1 MFLIVIKLYFSR
13 IFIAL
18 LLVVVVVVAE
28 DPSAECSENSCIV
41 SNSIV
46 TNTHFNEI
54 IDETSYSVV
63 ALKFDSCYMDVI
75 PLNVFTKLPSLL
87 YLTIT
92 APGVNYLEQGDFET
106 ATHLELLNASGNRL
120 TRLEKF
126 TFKGASNLSELN
138 LSENKIETVHIHA
151 FLELGNLKTLNLS
164 KNKILFFGKET
175 FAPLE
180 QLYSMDVSQNQ
191 LEYLDV
197 KFIYNN
203 YQLHDINASDNKIE
217 RVTNGFLKI
226 LPHVKVLN
234 MMRNPCINDTLLD
247 FFPYVKDDGKTLMVD
262 ERSLKKCY
270 ENYLKAIDPES
281 MDLEVDMT
289 NILDHVALVRDDIEV
304 NIIAEQ
310 NEDLRDRD
318 SNIESLKRRDDVFTI
333 LLLLGFVGVCFY
345 MLVTIIMST
354 VNEEYKKQVDKKKGT
369 KDTIMELIP
378 KGTEEVELPKKEDH
392 VIYTINI

>member
-1 MFLIVIKLYFSR
+1 MSIKFYFSR

-18 LLVVVVVVAE
+18 LLVVVVVAE

-46 TNTHFNEI
+46 TNNHFNEI

-92 APGVNYLEQGDFET
+92 APGVSDLEQGDFEK

-120 TRLEKF
+120 SRLERF

-138 LSENKIETVHIHA
+138 LSDNKIQTVHNHA

-164 KNKILFFGKET
+164 KNKILSFGKET
-175 FAPLE
+175 FAPLG
-180 QLYSMDVSQNQ
+180 QLYSMDISQNQ
-191 LEYLDV
+191 LEFIDV
-197 KFIYNN
+197 KFIYKN
-203 YQLHDINASDNKIE
+203 YLLHDINASDNKIE
-217 RVTNGFLKI
+217 RVTNGFLQI
-226 LPHVKVLN
+226 LPHIKVLN
-234 MMRNPCINDTLLD
+234 IMRNPCINDTLLD
-247 FFPYVKDDGKTLMVD
+247 FFPYIKDAGKALMVD

-281 MDLEVDMT
+281 MDLEIDLN
-289 NILDHVALVRDDIEV
+289 NILDHVALVRDDIEI

-310 NEDLRDRD
+310 NEDLRERD
-318 SNIESLKRRDDVFTI
+318 SNIEELKRRDDVMTI

-345 MLVTIIMST
+345 MLVSVIINT
-354 VNEEYKKQVDKKKGT
+354 VNEEYKKQVDKKKGA
-369 KDTIMELIP
+369 KDTILELIP
-378 KGTEEVELPKKEDH
+378 KDTEDGELPKKEDH
-392 VIYTINI
+392 IIYTINI